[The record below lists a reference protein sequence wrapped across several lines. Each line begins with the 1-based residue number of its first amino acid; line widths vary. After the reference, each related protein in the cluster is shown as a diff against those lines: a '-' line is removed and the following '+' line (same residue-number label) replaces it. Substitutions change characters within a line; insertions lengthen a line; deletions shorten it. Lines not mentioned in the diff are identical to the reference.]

1 MKPSTRDDLAT
12 RASLFLRLKAGDTQ
26 PREIAWEQFRHR
38 YAPAIAGFARHF
50 GAKEQD
56 VDDII
61 QDVLL
66 GFYAAAPKFVYD
78 PAKGRFRAYLKAV
91 TLNSIRRRLRER
103 AKLDTVP
110 LSEVA
115 DDAPAVQESWDRNW
129 HDQLMRRALVILRDR
144 FGGSEQTF
152 EAFRLY
158 VLQNQPPADV
168 AHHLGM
174 SVDSVYKA
182 KQRILKSLRDTIQQL
197 DEED

>member
-1 MKPSTRDDLAT
+1 
-12 RASLFLRLKAGDTQ
+12 
-26 PREIAWEQFRHR
+26 
-38 YAPAIAGFARHF
+38 
-50 GAKEQD
+50 
-56 VDDII
+56 
-61 QDVLL
+61 
-66 GFYAAAPKFVYD
+66 
-78 PAKGRFRAYLKAV
+78 
-91 TLNSIRRRLRER
+91 
-103 AKLDTVP
+103 VP

-168 AHHLGM
+168 AQHLGM